1 MINSSPI
8 NSDAINDASSGI
20 EGILTGSTLLSVAAG
35 VAFTDYTAGLTGRE
49 IERYVMDL
57 LPGPVRVPISSWQ
70 ATLKTDVSNYVQ
82 CVVPAVGQWVSTIAA
97 ATDFTIY
104 KQVELEGV
112 TIEQEMASAP
122 VSTLQY
128 SQGASKY
135 TCVLSG
141 YSDGF
146 APSLDP
152 PTEFDRTLEGVRT
165 ISSGAGGIRV
175 RCEIDFLLRPGHRAY
190 VDGVP
195 FIVSYINYYALDS
208 DSYMDAGE

>member
-8 NSDAINDASSGI
+8 NGAAINSESSGV
-20 EGILTGSTLLSVAAG
+20 EGILTGATLLSIAAG
-35 VAFTDYTAGLTGRE
+35 VAYTDYTDGLTGNE

-57 LPGPVRVPISSWQ
+57 DSVRVPISSWQ

-82 CVVPAVGQWVSTIAA
+82 CVIPAVGQWVSTIDG
-97 ATDFTIY
+97 ATNFTIY
-104 KQVELEGV
+104 KQI
-112 TIEQEMASAP
+112 TISGLVVEQEMASAP
-122 VSTLQY
+122 VSTIQY

-146 APSLDP
+146 APSIDP
-152 PTEFDRTLEGVRT
+152 PSAYDRTLEGVRT
-165 ISSGAGGIRV
+165 VSSGAGGIRV
-175 RCEIDFLLRPGHRAY
+175 RCKIDLLLRPGHRAY

-195 FIVSYINYYALDS
+195 FIVGYINYYALDS
-208 DSYMDAGE
+208 DSYMDVGE